1 MLAPLGCFIPPSLL
15 LLPLLLA
22 ESKRVPF
29 GPYGN
34 AAVYAV
40 AWLGIGLVLLSVVPT
55 LLWQMVSAEQQRT
68 CICE

>member
-1 MLAPLGCFIPPSLL
+1 LLLLLL
-15 LLPLLLA
+15 LLPLLLLLLP

-34 AAVYAV
+34 AALYAV

-55 LLWQMVSAEQQRT
+55 LLWQTVS
-68 CICE
+68 